1 MRAAP
6 TLTYEFVGKSA
17 VVVFISLLVYY
28 PSAQTHANAS
38 QDVNSLYVILESVKQ
53 TGGDGGTQEVLIRN
67 EREEDGYG
75 DMMKTS
81 DEPPEYSG

>member
-1 MRAAP
+1 MILSDQRQGMFSRINCVPQICFA
-6 TLTYEFVGKSA
+6 K
-17 VVVFISLLVYY
+17 
-28 PSAQTHANAS
+28 NAS